1 MATAPIYGSSL
12 EEAELR
18 IKNLKSKFAE
28 LFDGDQPDLFARSPG
43 RVNLI
48 GEHIDYEGYSV
59 LPMAIRQD
67 TIVGIKKR
75 SDSKPLLRIGNVND
89 KYSLCTY
96 PADANQVQRLV
107 FFGNILSMSYK
118 GFYEFAKAKGF
129 DLGAPVGLDVVVD
142 GIVPTGSGL
151 SSSAAFVCSATI
163 AIMAAFDA
171 KYPKKEI
178 AQLTCECERHI
189 GTQSGGMDQ
198 VKYCMAYYSLRGRG
212 NGQKRPLQVPPSQ
225 TLSKKEHLTPLEPE
239 LVPEGS
245 SRIREEP
252 LVVLLQEP
260 RVGSSGDFYSCDY
273 INLFEVQ
280 LVDMC
285 FLYASK
291 EPILLSQDDEE
302 QVGYELDDIDAYLRE
317 PSDISFDGDIGHTSY
332 IPGLFFLVGLV

>member
-96 PADANQVQRLV
+96 PADANQEIDLKNHKLGHY
-107 FFGNILSMSYK
+107 FICGYK

-198 VKYCMAYYSLRGRG
+198 VKYCMAYYSFLRAW
-212 NGQKRPLQVPPSQ
+212 V
-225 TLSKKEHLTPLEPE
+225 E
-239 LVPEGS
+239 
-245 SRIREEP
+245 
-252 LVVLLQEP
+252 VVL
-260 RVGSSGDFYSCDY
+260 G
-273 INLFEVQ
+273 
-280 LVDMC
+280 
-285 FLYASK
+285 
-291 EPILLSQDDEE
+291 
-302 QVGYELDDIDAYLRE
+302 
-317 PSDISFDGDIGHTSY
+317 
-332 IPGLFFLVGLV
+332 